1 MTPSL
6 RRFVRTLLCT
16 AALATAAAA
25 QAQAQTP
32 PRPVTFRA
40 DWTFKALHA
49 PVFLALERGYYTQQ
63 GLSLQFLSGSGSA
76 NAVKSVGSKS
86 DHFGMAD
93 ATVMAR
99 AVSEGAPVRAVAGI
113 QQSNP
118 IAIAANPEIRS
129 PKELEGKTLITT
141 AATGPAQ
148 LFPVFAKGAGLDA
161 AKVNVANVA
170 GNAQLSTFIAGRGDA
185 VTVYTNNELQLLQ
198 ARAPDKAF
206 NVFRYSD
213 YGVTLLN
220 QVLVAH
226 NDTIASDPELVR
238 RFLRATLRGYEEAA
252 REPGA
257 AVDAFMRANPA
268 AERALVEKQ
277 LAAALQMMRSP
288 ASQGK
293 PVGWMAESDWVA
305 TLNRL
310 EQDLGMTGRK
320 ATSAYFTNELQQ

>member
-6 RRFVRTLLCT
+6 YRFIRTVLCT

-25 QAQAQTP
+25 HAQAQPT

-40 DWTFKALHA
+40 DWTFKAVHA

-63 GLSLQFLSGSGSA
+63 GLSLQFLPGSESA

-226 NDTIASDPELVR
+226 NDTIAGDPELVR
-238 RFLRATLRGYEEAA
+238 RFLRATLRGYEDAA

-257 AVDAFMRANPA
+257 AVDAFMRANPT

-293 PVGWMAESDWVA
+293 PVGWMVEGDWVA